1 MSKKFFLSIC
11 VFIFVLAVVIVW
23 DINFPGYEKIAEERI
38 ETYMKA
44 QKVDF
49 DKEYQKKSSK
59 EFKTG
64 RWMIVYKFADEPN
77 LIYEYEY
84 DKSSNSVLLIV
95 YESPLMIG
103 GSSIESG
110 MKYPSLKDGWSKFD
124 SNGNLIL
131 TSK

>member
-1 MSKKFFLSIC
+1 MSKKLFLSIF
-11 VFIFVLAVVIVW
+11 VFILSLAVVIVW
-23 DINFPGYEKIAEERI
+23 YINFPGYEKIAEERI

-84 DKSSNSVLLIV
+84 DKSTNSVMLIV
-95 YESPLMIG
+95 FESPLMIG
-103 GSSIESG
+103 GSSVEKG